1 VNEPRVEI
9 RSDAD
14 AVTQRAAELLAVA
27 VTDALALRGAAHV
40 ALSGGRSPRG
50 AYTLLGPLVADWSGV
65 HLWFADERCVAPEDP
80 QSNARLVREALT
92 APGAVTHR
100 ICGELGPVAAAGA
113 YERELGDVVL
123 DVVLLGLGEDA
134 HTASLFPC
142 SEALDAPG
150 RVTLT
155 RATLDGARARVLL
168 VTGAEKAP
176 ALARTLGEPDPASP
190 SSLLRRAGTV
200 VVTEVRR
207 PFSRSGL
214 AV

>member
-1 VNEPRVEI
+1 
-9 RSDAD
+9 
-14 AVTQRAAELLAVA
+14 VA

-150 RVTLT
+150 RVAPVFGAPKPPPERVTLT